1 MLTRWLSFIAPPP
14 LASLLITLS
23 IDSMIGVLPLMKN
36 ARRLLCFLM
45 LMTLGGFASDKIDRF
60 DSKFFHTSDD
70 VQLHYLEGGD
80 RANPTI
86 VFVPGWTMPA
96 FIWHP
101 QMDGL
106 AAKYHVVAL
115 DPRSQGESDKPADG
129 NYPERRAQDIAE
141 LIDHLGA
148 SDVTLVGWSL
158 AVPESLVY
166 VGRFGTGKLRALVL
180 VDGFVSIDS
189 QVANGVYGL
198 LKAPQIDRVK
208 WTDGFVRSMYRKPQ
222 SEDYLRS
229 VEQASMRT
237 PTNSAVVLLF
247 DMAGV
252 GDLTPILAKVD
263 KPVLYVNEPQLAAQ
277 AQIVKTK
284 MPSARVETFED
295 AGHALF
301 VDDAERFNRLL
312 DEFISSV
319 HH

>member
-1 MLTRWLSFIAPPP
+1 MKRIRNVGIIV
-14 LASLLITLS
+14 LLLTLS
-23 IDSMIGVLPLMKN
+23 
-36 ARRLLCFLM
+36 CF
-45 LMTLGGFASDKIDRF
+45 AADKIDRF
-60 DSKFFHTSDD
+60 DSKFFRTSDD

-101 QMDGL
+101 QMDAL
-106 AAKYHVVAL
+106 AAKYHVIAL

-129 NYPERRAQDIAE
+129 NYPERRAQDIDE
-141 LIDHLGA
+141 LINHLGA

-166 VGRFGTGKLRALVL
+166 VDRFGTGKLRALVL
-180 VDGFVSIDS
+180 VDGFVNIGP
-189 QVANGVYGL
+189 QLANSLYGL
-198 LKAPQIDRVK
+198 LKAPQTDRAK
-208 WTDGFVRSMYRKPQ
+208 WTDGFVRSMYHKPQ

-229 VEQASMRT
+229 IEQASMRT

-247 DMAGV
+247 NMATV
-252 GDLTPILAKVD
+252 GDLTPTLAKID
-263 KPVLYVNEPQLAAQ
+263 KPVLFLNEPQLAAQ
-277 AQIVKTK
+277 AQMIKTK
-284 MPSARVETFED
+284 MPSVRVETFED

-312 DEFISSV
+312 DEFISSSAAKP
-319 HH
+319 

>member
-1 MLTRWLSFIAPPP
+1 MKNVWCLIP
-14 LASLLITLS
+14 LLILLS
-23 IDSMIGVLPLMKN
+23 SS
-36 ARRLLCFLM
+36 CF
-45 LMTLGGFASDKIDRF
+45 AADKIDRF
-60 DSKFFHTSDD
+60 DSKFFRTSDD

-101 QMDGL
+101 QMDAL

-129 NYPERRAQDIAE
+129 NYPERCAQDIEE
-141 LIDHLGA
+141 LINHLGVT
-148 SDVTLVGWSL
+148 DITLVGWSL

-166 VGRFGTGKLRALVL
+166 VDRFGTDKLRGLVL
-180 VDGFVSIDS
+180 VDGFVNIDP
-189 QVANGVYGL
+189 QLANSFYSL
-198 LKAPQIDRVK
+198 LKAPQVDRAK

-229 VEQASMRT
+229 IEQASMRT
-237 PTNSAVVLLF
+237 PTNSAVVLAF
-247 DMAGV
+247 DMTQI
-252 GDLTPILAKVD
+252 GDLTPVLAKIN

-277 AQIVKTK
+277 AQMLKAK
-284 MPSARVETFED
+284 FPSLRVETFED

-312 DEFISSV
+312 DEFISGSKP
-319 HH
+319 